1 MIFMSLMFK
10 HQLIITFNNFRIR
23 GILELWREF
32 ESEPD
37 DYDHHLRVRRH
48 VHHRDHRGCDCDQP
62 QSVQLLLK
70 SS

>member
-1 MIFMSLMFK
+1 MSLMFK

-37 DYDHHLRVRRH
+37 DYDHHLCVRRH
-48 VHHRDHRGCDCDQP
+48 VHHRDHRGCDRDQP